1 MAQLI
6 DVFPTLIELTGGAV
20 PSNLSGRS
28 LKGCLS
34 GAEDATP
41 DRTIFTS
48 AAYGRI
54 DFGKLPQGA
63 DETPLHTRVLQFAMN
78 PKHRTSMARTKE
90 WKMVLNEEGP
100 PELYHMNGRQ
110 VERGNVAGLKEHAD
124 VRRSMEKRLAQW
136 WKW

>member
-6 DVFPTLIELTGGAV
+6 DVFPTMLELTGGAV

-28 LKGCLS
+28 LKAALQ
-34 GAEDATP
+34 GAEDSQT

-54 DFGKLPQGA
+54 NFDKLSEGA
-63 DETPLHTRVLQFAMN
+63 DESPLHTRALNFAMN

-90 WKMVLNEEGP
+90 WKLVLNEEGP
-100 PELYHMNGRQ
+100 PELYRMNGGH
-110 VERGNVAGLKEHAD
+110 VERANVAGRKEYAD
-124 VRRSMEKRLAQW
+124 VRRNMEKDLTQW